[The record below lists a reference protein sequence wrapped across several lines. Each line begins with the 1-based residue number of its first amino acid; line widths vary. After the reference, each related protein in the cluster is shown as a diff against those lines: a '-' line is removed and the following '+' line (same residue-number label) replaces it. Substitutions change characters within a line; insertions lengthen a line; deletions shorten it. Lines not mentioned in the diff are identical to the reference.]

1 MADEL
6 AKKYQVLILED
17 NPYGELRYEGEF
29 LPSLKSFD
37 KEGYVVYLGTFSK
50 ILCPGYRLGWV
61 CASPEILAKYIR
73 CKEDGDL
80 QTSTISQLEVSRY
93 LDECDVDAHVLEIR
107 ALYKKRRDLMLK
119 TIEEEFPEGVKWTH
133 PEGGLFMW
141 VTVPE
146 SINTTEMMKKCVDN
160 NVAYVPGVAFYPG
173 RTKTNNFRLNYSN
186 MDEER
191 IVIGIQRIAE
201 VIKNEL
207 K

>member
-1 MADEL
+1 M
-6 AKKYQVLILED
+6 LETM
-17 NPYGELRYEGEF
+17 
-29 LPSLKSFD
+29 K
-37 KEGYVVYLGTFSK
+37 
-50 ILCPGYRLGWV
+50 
-61 CASPEILAKYIR
+61 
-73 CKEDGDL
+73 
-80 QTSTISQLEVSRY
+80 
-93 LDECDVDAHVLEIR
+93 
-107 ALYKKRRDLMLK
+107 
-119 TIEEEFPEGVKWTH
+119 EEFPEGVKWTH

-191 IVIGIQRIAE
+191 IVIGIKRIAE

>member
-1 MADEL
+1 MIVRLETPIAFAISSL
-6 AKKYQVLILED
+6 VAPIAAKDGNVKPIKIEKTKKQVPPD
-17 NPYGELRYEGEF
+17 VGAQCF
-29 LPSLKSFD
+29 WLKN
-37 KEGYVVYLGTFSK
+37 
-50 ILCPGYRLGWV
+50 R
-61 CASPEILAKYIR
+61 
-73 CKEDGDL
+73 
-80 QTSTISQLEVSRY
+80 Q
-93 LDECDVDAHVLEIR
+93 
-107 ALYKKRRDLMLK
+107 RD
-119 TIEEEFPEGVKWTH
+119 KWTH

-146 SINTTEMMKKCVDN
+146 RINTTEMMKKCVDN

-191 IVIGIQRIAE
+191 IVIGIKRIAE